1 MADNEEKPSTG
12 LMLIERP
19 KAARE
24 RLERVLAIP
33 ELLDRVVDHVANGGS
48 LLTLC
53 RAWDVQYCKVL
64 AWIYDQSN
72 GKVRYETALE
82 RRIEWADEM
91 VLTDLHTY
99 SQADIRDL
107 VDDEGKPRALKDLPD
122 ALAISIQ
129 SIEVVEHVD
138 IESGQR
144 EITHKIKLVDKLK
157 ARDMLCRT
165 RGKYIDKVEHSGS
178 VSLEQIIAGSWKK
191 NDDKP

>member
-1 MADNEEKPSTG
+1 MAYNEEKPETD
-12 LMLIERP
+12 LILTERP
-19 KAARE
+19 KVARE

-33 ELLDRVVDHVANGGS
+33 ELLNLVVDHVANGGS

-53 RAWDVQYCKVL
+53 RMWDVQYCKVL
-64 AWIYDQSN
+64 AWVYDQPG
-72 GKVRYETALE
+72 GKERYETSLE
-82 RRIEWADEM
+82 RRVEWADEM

-99 SQADIRDL
+99 AQADVRDL
-107 VDDEGKPRALKDLPD
+107 VDDEGRPRALEDLPD
-122 ALAISIQ
+122 ALAVSIQ

-138 IESGQR
+138 IDTGQR

-178 VSLEQIIAGSWKK
+178 VSLEQMLTNSWKK
-191 NDDKP
+191 PDES